1 MKTLNY
7 FQLTVGEAYQAYK
20 DEGLSVECDADSLT
34 INLSEE
40 DEESDC

>member
-7 FQLTVGEAYQAYK
+7 FQMTVGEAYLTYK
-20 DEGLSVECDADSLT
+20 NEGIIVECDADNHT
-34 INLSEE
+34 VNLSEE